1 MKSTMRKYVLMMAVL
16 VFIAMLSSVLFM
28 ASATGHDCTHEDC
41 AICYQLSVC
50 MHMLKSFALVIV
62 LLAIVMAAR
71 SALHCAVFEGLP
83 RFVQPTLVSN
93 KVKLSN

>member
-1 MKSTMRKYVLMMAVL
+1 MKSTMRKFVLLMAVL

-62 LLAIVMAAR
+62 LLAAR